1 MIDFNGID
9 YLGIDRIV
17 KRGSAEFI
25 VRNERFVFVRDAVS
39 GVLFLC
45 GEVCDD
51 DFALI
56 DGYID
61 KERDAL
67 MVDSEELYKKVFKR
81 YGFEDKLECYQ
92 VAYYGDVPKIDTEL
106 DVRVAEEADIPLI
119 VRNYHLVGEDEI
131 VKIVGRR
138 ALYLGFLDGEPV
150 GFAGEHLEGSMGLL
164 YVFPEFRRRGFGEAL
179 EKVCIAKTIEK
190 GFLPF
195 GQVEKN
201 NVASL
206 NLQKKLGFK
215 ISENL
220 IFWMW

>member
-25 VRNERFVFVRDAVS
+25 ERNERFVFVRDTVS

-45 GEVCDD
+45 GEVRDD

-56 DGYID
+56 DGHLD
-61 KERDAL
+61 RERDAL
-67 MVDSEELYKKVFKR
+67 MVDSEELFKKVFAR

-92 VAYYGDVPKIDTEL
+92 VAYYGDAPKL
-106 DVRVAEEADIPLI
+106 DAKINVRAAEKSDIPLI

-131 VKIVGRR
+131 AKIVVRR
-138 ALYLGFLDGEPV
+138 ALYLGFSGGEPV
-150 GFAGEHLEGSMGLL
+150 GFVGEHLEGSMGLL
-164 YVFPEFRRRGFGEAL
+164 YVFPKFRRRGFGEAL
-179 EKVCIAKTIEK
+179 EKFCIAKTIKK
-190 GFLPF
+190 GFVPF
-195 GQVEKN
+195 GQVEKDN
-201 NVASL
+201 IASL
-206 NLQKKLGFK
+206 ALQKKLGFTVSGK
-215 ISENL
+215 R

>member
-25 VRNERFVFVRDAVS
+25 ERNERFVFVRDTVS

-51 DFALI
+51 DFSLI

-61 KERDAL
+61 RERDAL
-67 MVDSEELYKKVFKR
+67 MVDSEELFKKVFAR

-92 VAYYGDVPKIDTEL
+92 VAYYGDAPKLDAKID
-106 DVRVAEEADIPLI
+106 VREAEKSDIPLI
-119 VRNYHLVGEDEI
+119 VCNYHLVGENEI
-131 VKIVGRR
+131 AKIVGRR
-138 ALYLGFLDGEPV
+138 ALFLGFLDGEPV
-150 GFAGEHLEGSMGLL
+150 GFVGEHLEGSMGLL
-164 YVFPEFRRRGFGEAL
+164 YVFPKFRRRGFGEAL
-179 EKVCIAKTIEK
+179 EKFCIAKTIEN
-190 GFLPF
+190 GFVPF
-195 GQVEKN
+195 GQVEKDN
-201 NVASL
+201 FASL
-206 NLQKKLGFK
+206 ALQRKLGFTVSGK
-215 ISENL
+215 R

>member
-45 GEVCDD
+45 GEVRDD

-56 DGYID
+56 DGHLD

-67 MVDSEELYKKVFKR
+67 MVDSEELFKKVFAR

-92 VAYYGDVPKIDTEL
+92 VAYYGDAPKLDAKID
-106 DVRVAEEADIPLI
+106 VREAEKSDIPLI
-119 VRNYHLVGEDEI
+119 VENYHLVGEDEI
-131 VKIVGRR
+131 AKIVGRR
-138 ALYLGFLDGEPV
+138 ALFLGFLDGEPV

-164 YVFPEFRRRGFGEAL
+164 YVLPEFRRRGFGVWL
-179 EKVCIAKTIEK
+179 YDDIY
-190 GFLPF
+190 
-195 GQVEKN
+195 
-201 NVASL
+201 
-206 NLQKKLGFK
+206 KK
-215 ISENL
+215 
-220 IFWMW
+220 

>member
-25 VRNERFVFVRDAVS
+25 VKNDRFVLVRDAVS

-45 GEVCDD
+45 GEVRDD

-56 DGYID
+56 DGQID

-81 YGFEDKLECYQ
+81 YAFEDKLSCYQ
-92 VAYYGDVPKIDTEL
+92 VAYYGDTPKIDTKLEI
-106 DVRVAEEADIPLI
+106 RCAERSDIPLI
-119 VRNYHLVGEDEI
+119 VRSYHLVGEDEI

-164 YVFPEFRRRGFGEAL
+164 YVFPQFRRRGFGETL

-215 ISENL
+215 TSENL

>member
-25 VRNERFVFVRDAVS
+25 AQNDRFVFVRDTVS
-39 GVLFLC
+39 GVFFLC
-45 GEVCDD
+45 GEVRDD

-61 KERDAL
+61 RERDAL
-67 MVDSEELYKKVFKR
+67 MVDSEELFKRVFAR

-92 VAYYGDVPKIDTEL
+92 VAYYGDAPKIDTAL
-106 DVRVAEEADIPLI
+106 DIRVAEKSDIPLI
-119 VRNYHLVGEDEI
+119 VENYHLVGEDEI
-131 VKIVGRR
+131 AKIVGRR
-138 ALYLGFLDGEPV
+138 ALYLGFSGGEPI

-164 YVFPEFRRRGFGEAL
+164 YVFPKFRRRGFGEAL
-179 EKVCIAKTIEK
+179 EKFCIAKTIEN

-195 GQVEKN
+195 GQVEKSN
-201 NVASL
+201 AASL
-206 NLQKKLGFK
+206 ALQKKLGFK

>member
-1 MIDFNGID
+1 MLDFTDIDH
-9 YLGIDRIV
+9 LGIDRIV

-25 VRNERFVFVRDAVS
+25 VKNDRFVFVRDTVS

-45 GEVCDD
+45 GEVRDD
-51 DFALI
+51 DFSLI
-56 DGYID
+56 DGHIN

-92 VAYYGDVPKIDTEL
+92 VAYYGDAPKIDTEL
-106 DVRVAEEADIPLI
+106 YVRVAEDSDIPLI

-138 ALYLGFLDGEPV
+138 ALYLGFLGGEPV

-164 YVFPEFRRRGFGEAL
+164 YVFPKFRQRGFGEAL
-179 EKVCIAKTIEK
+179 EKVCIAKTLEK
-190 GFLPF
+190 GFVPF
-195 GQVEKN
+195 GQVEKDN
-201 NVASL
+201 AASL